1 MSESAPEIRTSEWLL
16 AGALLVAFLPALIA
30 LVGVWVSVDYYSH
43 GFLVPLVAY
52 WAAARSHVR
61 FSIRKNRDRRAVVA
75 AIAVVLLYA
84 IGLGSGNVSLQG
96 FALVAAVANG
106 AFYLGGSQG
115 LRVLAFPLAFLVFMV
130 PLPPDWLTPLI
141 VNLQLLVSST
151 AVDLLGWFGSAVVR
165 SGNVI
170 ELPAGD
176 SLFVAEACSGI
187 TSLVT
192 LTPLAIVLAY
202 FTENT
207 LARRLTIIFSV
218 VPAAML
224 GNLLRVIVTVLAAE
238 RYGAEA
244 ATGNWLH
251 ESAGLITFTL
261 ACLALIGLG
270 ALMRRFAPARA

>member
-1 MSESAPEIRTSEWLL
+1 MSERASEIRTSEWLL

-52 WAAARSHVR
+52 WAAARSRVR

-75 AIAVVLLYA
+75 AFSVVLLYA
-84 IGLGSGNVSLQG
+84 IGLGSGSISLQG
-96 FALVAAVANG
+96 LALVVAVANG

-151 AVDLLGWFGSAVVR
+151 AVDLLGLFGSAVVR

-192 LTPLAIVLAY
+192 LMPLAIVLAY

-207 LARRLTIIFSV
+207 LARRLTILISV

-270 ALMRRFAPARA
+270 SLMRRFAPARA